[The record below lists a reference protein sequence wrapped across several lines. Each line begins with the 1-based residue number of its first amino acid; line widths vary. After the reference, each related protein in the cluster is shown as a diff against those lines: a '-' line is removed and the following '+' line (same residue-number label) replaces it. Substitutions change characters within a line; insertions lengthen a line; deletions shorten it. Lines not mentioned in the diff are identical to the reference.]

1 MPFKSLSR
9 HSVSLNHKTQS
20 LSSSKDRAIT
30 LQSSFHNDLLHR
42 NNKVSLAEI
51 DKMVTSDKFWQI
63 CNHKPALMRAYK
75 YATSRAGGGD
85 GDAYIERKEFKALL
99 SNLFYFNKLFLVFDA
114 IDSGSDRRCVPRS

>member
-1 MPFKSLSR
+1 MLR
-9 HSVSLNHKTQS
+9 YINC
-20 LSSSKDRAIT
+20 SKDQNAPDSDVCT
-30 LQSSFHNDLLHR
+30 LLHR

-51 DKMVTSDKFWQI
+51 DRMVTQDKFWQI

-114 IDSGSDRRCVPRS
+114 VDSGSDRRFVVGSGEP